1 MKPPSQPIGIVGGGV
16 GGLALA
22 VALTQRGWP
31 VVVYERA
38 PRLEA
43 VGAGL
48 NLWQNATHVLRELGV
63 LDALAPLGTRYARF
77 DIVEPDG
84 AVLRSSPMPQARIA
98 GDLPGMFV
106 RRADLQAAL
115 LGALP
120 PGTVRTGHALAS
132 FEPAAGQGL
141 MLHFDGGE
149 RAVASALVG
158 ADGVRSRV
166 RRQMFA
172 GVRGVAP
179 VYRGYGVWQG
189 LVPFVPTGYAG
200 DTGEGALLTET
211 WGAGRRFSLFPAGV
225 GQTYWFAVLTQHEH
239 ARVAPGEVRA
249 HLRHHFAGF
258 HAPVGEVI
266 EAIDED
272 AVHATPIHDLPKLPS
287 WHSPLVCLI
296 GDAAHAITPNVGQ
309 GACLALEDAL
319 VLARRLEDAETLNG
333 AFDAFERVRRRRVAS
348 IGAAARA
355 TGWIGQWR
363 APVLLRLR
371 RRLMRSVP
379 DALVARQMASWAG
392 YRAG

>member
-1 MKPPSQPIGIVGGGV
+1 MKPPSQPVAIVGAGV

-22 VALTQRGWP
+22 LALHRRRWP

-43 VGAGL
+43 IGAGL

-84 AVLRSSPMPQARIA
+84 ALLRRSQMPQARA
-98 GDLPGMFV
+98 EGDLPGMFV
-106 RRADLQAAL
+106 RRADLQRVL
-115 LGALP
+115 LDALP

-141 MLHFDGGE
+141 MLHFEGGE

-166 RRQMFA
+166 RRQLFGTA
-172 GVRGVAP
+172 REVSP

-189 LVPFVPTGYAG
+189 LVPFVPAGYTDG
-200 DTGEGALLTET
+200 LLTET

-225 GQTYWFAVLTQHEH
+225 GETYWFAVLTQPED

-266 EAIDED
+266 DAIDE
-272 AVHATPIHDLPKLPS
+272 ATVHATPIHDLPKLPS
-287 WHSPLVCLI
+287 WHSPLACLI

-319 VLARRLEDAETLNG
+319 VLARRLEAAETLND
-333 AFDAFERVRRRRVAS
+333 AFNAFERARRRRVAS
-348 IGAAARA
+348 IGAAARVS
-355 TGWIGQWR
+355 GWVGQWR
-363 APVLLRLR
+363 APALVRLR
-371 RRLMRSVP
+371 RRILRSIP
-379 DALVARQMASWAG
+379 DALVARQMAAWAG
-392 YRAG
+392 YRA